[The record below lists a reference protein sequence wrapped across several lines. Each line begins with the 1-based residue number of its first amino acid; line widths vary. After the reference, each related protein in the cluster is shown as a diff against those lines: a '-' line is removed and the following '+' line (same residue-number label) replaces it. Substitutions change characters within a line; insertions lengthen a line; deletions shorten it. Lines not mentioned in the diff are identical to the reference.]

1 MASSALTVILIGF
14 VLVLIGTIRSR
25 DERFNSTRS
34 RILDNEEYDADG
46 NRIVYKLLPRDIDSF
61 YRGVDTPS
69 KLYSTMFSVD
79 VDVPKRGNL
88 QLN

>member
-1 MASSALTVILIGF
+1 MANAAITVILIGI
-14 VLVLIGTIRSR
+14 VLVLIGTVRSR
-25 DERFNSTRS
+25 DERFNSTRA
-34 RILDNEEYDADG
+34 RILNNEETDADG
-46 NRIVYKLLPRDIDSF
+46 NRIVYKLLPRDVDTF

-69 KLYSTMFSVD
+69 KLYSSMFSVD